1 MGWRV
6 VVPVPYWASGYTL
19 DQTPPD
25 SQMLKLDETMD
36 SIGEDD
42 PFTAKLSFE
51 VRQCLV
57 LRGLVGA
64 TRAFSRHTGI
74 HPQTRQ

>member
-1 MGWRV
+1 MWV
-6 VVPVPYWASGYTL
+6 VVPVPYWASGSTL

-51 VRQCLV
+51 VR
-57 LRGLVGA
+57 
-64 TRAFSRHTGI
+64 
-74 HPQTRQ
+74 